1 MKINRI
7 HINSFGK
14 LRNRT
19 FAFSDGIHV
28 IQGPNESGKSTLH
41 AFLEA
46 MYFGLERG
54 RGRAAKS
61 DNYTRYYPE
70 EGGSTYGGVME
81 FTQDE
86 TMYSV
91 YRNFTRDPAGLTLMD
106 ETHGKQLSPDP
117 EEYRQILGGLTLP
130 LYRNT
135 VSLKQLQAKTSDELP
150 GLLKNHIINLKQAGS
165 ASLDLKKSKERLLR
179 EKKSLL
185 QSMQAGAEK
194 EAALLSLQ
202 IREEETAISALPD
215 PSELSQKKEDAVRIN
230 EDLERDSKARQELL
244 SEIHA
249 CENEVQDRTEEAAN
263 YASGS
268 RMIAGGGILLI
279 LAAVLMFFA
288 SLKIPAALC
297 AVAGILMAAAAALY
311 SGKAKALR
319 ADGGDTESLS
329 QLRAE
334 EEALTTGLL
343 GKQQMLKTLEHESS
357 ELARGLYK
365 REECEERKRQAE
377 EKLEALSPAIERNQA
392 LKAECEAIDLAI
404 ATIDELSGNVFDS
417 FGRYL
422 TDTASDLIRQITG
435 GRYTRLLMDENMELS
450 LEHEHQPVSIST
462 VSVSTID
469 QVYLALRIACIEFF
483 WPEESMPLLL
493 DESFAMYDTAR
504 ITETLSWLAESYPG
518 QIFLFT
524 AQSREEEI
532 LDSCRI
538 RHQTIRL

>member
-19 FAFSDGIHV
+19 FSFSDGIHV

-91 YRNFTRDPAGLTLMD
+91 YRNFTRDPSGLTLMD

-117 EEYRQILGGLTLP
+117 EEYRRILGGLTLP

-150 GLLKNHIINLKQAGS
+150 GLLKNHIVNLKQAGS

-185 QSMQAGAEK
+185 QSMHTGAEK
-194 EAALLSLQ
+194 EASLLELQ
-202 IREEETAISALPD
+202 IRDAESAISALPD
-215 PSELSQKKEDAVRIN
+215 PAELTLKKEEADRIN
-230 EDLERDSKARQELL
+230 ADLARDTAARKDLL
-244 SEIHA
+244 SDIHKY
-249 CENEVQDRTEEAAN
+249 EEEMQDSTEEAAK
-263 YASGS
+263 YASGA
-268 RMIAGGGILLI
+268 RMLAGGGILLI
-279 LAAVLMFFA
+279 LAAVLMIFV

-297 AVAGILMAAAAALY
+297 AAAGVLFTAAAVLY
-311 SGKAKALR
+311 SGRAKSLRSDDGPEAALS
-319 ADGGDTESLS
+319 A
-329 QLRAE
+329 LRAE
-334 EEALTTGLL
+334 EEALITGLL
-343 GKQQMLKTLEHESS
+343 KKQQALKNLEHEIGD
-357 ELARGLYK
+357 LNRGLYK

-377 EKLEALSPAIERNQA
+377 EKLEGLAPAIERNQA
-392 LKAECEAIDLAI
+392 LREECDAIDLAA

-435 GRYTRLLMDENMELS
+435 GRYTKLLMDENMELS
-450 LEHEHQPVSIST
+450 LEHEHQPVSISS

-493 DESFAMYDTAR
+493 DESFAMYDTER

-532 LDSCRI
+532 LSSCRI
-538 RHQTIRL
+538 KHQIIHL

>member
-19 FAFSDGIHV
+19 FSFSDGIHV

-46 MYFGLERG
+46 MYFGMERG
-54 RGRAAKS
+54 RGRAARS

-91 YRNFTRDPAGLTLMD
+91 YRNFTRDPSGLTLMD

-150 GLLKNHIINLKQAGS
+150 GLLKNHIVNLKQAGS

-185 QSMQAGAEK
+185 QSMHAGAEK
-194 EAALLSLQ
+194 EASLLELQ
-202 IREEETAISALPD
+202 IRDAESAISALPD
-215 PSELSQKKEDAVRIN
+215 PAELTLKKEEAGRIN
-230 EDLERDSKARQELL
+230 ADLARDTAARKDLL
-244 SEIHA
+244 SDIHQY
-249 CENEVQDRTEEAAN
+249 EKEMQDSTEESAK
-263 YASGS
+263 YASGA
-268 RMIAGGGILLI
+268 RMLAGGGILLI
-279 LAAVLMFFA
+279 LAAVLMIFV

-297 AVAGILMAAAAALY
+297 AAAGVLFTAAAVLYGGRAKSLRSDGGPEAAL
-311 SGKAKALR
+311 SA
-319 ADGGDTESLS
+319 
-329 QLRAE
+329 LRAE
-334 EEALTTGLL
+334 EESLTTGLL
-343 GKQQMLKTLEHESS
+343 KKQQALKNLEHEIGD
-357 ELARGLYK
+357 LNRGLYK

-377 EKLEALSPAIERNQA
+377 EKLEGLAPAIERNQA
-392 LKAECEAIDLAI
+392 LREECDAIDLAA

-435 GRYTRLLMDENMELS
+435 GRYTKLLMDENMELS
-450 LEHEHQPVSIST
+450 LEHEHQPVSISS

-493 DESFAMYDTAR
+493 DESFAMYDTER

-532 LDSCRI
+532 LSSCRI
-538 RHQTIRL
+538 KHQIIHL

>member
-14 LRNRT
+14 LKNRT

-54 RGRAAKS
+54 RGRAAKT

-70 EGGSTYGGVME
+70 EGGSTYGGVLE
-81 FTQDE
+81 FSQNE

-91 YRNFTRDPAGLTLMD
+91 YRNFSRDPSGYTLMD
-106 ETHGKQLSPDP
+106 ETHGKQLSPDA

-150 GLLKNHIINLKQAGS
+150 GLLKNHIVNLKQAGS
-165 ASLDLKKSKERLLR
+165 ASLDLKKSKEHLAR
-179 EKKSLL
+179 EKKTLL
-185 QSMQAGAEK
+185 QSVQADAGKQAS
-194 EAALLSLQ
+194 LLSMQ
-202 IREEETAISALPD
+202 IREEEAAISALPD
-215 PSELSQKKEDAVRIN
+215 PAELAQKQEEADRLSAALSDDSGTRSELLDAIH
-230 EDLERDSKARQELL
+230 EREQELSD
-244 SEIHA
+244 SEA
-249 CENEVQDRTEEAAN
+249 EAAK
-263 YASGS
+263 YASGA
-268 RMIAGGGILLI
+268 RLFAGGGILLI
-279 LAAVLMFFA
+279 LAAVLMMFA
-288 SLKIPAALC
+288 SFPIPAALC
-297 AVAGILMAAAAALY
+297 AAAGLLLAAAAALY
-311 SGKAKALR
+311 AGKSRSLRAGDGAAADLSALR
-319 ADGGDTESLS
+319 K
-329 QLRAE
+329 E
-334 EEALTTGLL
+334 EEALTTGILK
-343 GKQQMLKTLEHESS
+343 KQQSLKALEHEIGDLS
-357 ELARGLYK
+357 RGLYK
-365 REECEERKRQAE
+365 RGECEERKRTAE
-377 EKLEALSPAIERNQA
+377 EKLEALAPVIERNQA
-392 LKAECEAIDLAI
+392 ILMECQAIDLAA

-417 FGRYL
+417 FGKYL

-450 LEHEHQPVSIST
+450 LEHEHQPVPIAS

-504 ITETLSWLAESYPG
+504 ITETLTWLAESYPG

-532 LDSCRI
+532 LKSCRI

>member
-19 FAFSDGIHV
+19 FSFSDGIHV

-46 MYFGLERG
+46 MYFGMGRG
-54 RGRAAKS
+54 RGRAARS

-86 TMYSV
+86 TMHSV
-91 YRNFTRDPAGLTLMD
+91 YRNFTRDPSGLTLMD

-150 GLLKNHIINLKQAGS
+150 GLLKNHIVNLKQAGS

-185 QSMQAGAEK
+185 QSMHAGAEK
-194 EAALLSLQ
+194 EASLLELQ
-202 IREEETAISALPD
+202 IRDADSAISALPD
-215 PSELSQKKEDAVRIN
+215 PAELTLKKEEAGRIN
-230 EDLERDSKARQELL
+230 ADLARDTAARKDLL
-244 SEIHA
+244 SDIHQY
-249 CENEVQDRTEEAAN
+249 EKEMQDSTEESAK
-263 YASGS
+263 YASGA
-268 RMIAGGGILLI
+268 RMLAGGGILLI
-279 LAAVLMFFA
+279 LAAVLMIFA

-297 AVAGILMAAAAALY
+297 AAAGVLFTAAAVLYGGRAKSLRSDGGPEAAL
-311 SGKAKALR
+311 SA
-319 ADGGDTESLS
+319 
-329 QLRAE
+329 LRAE
-334 EEALTTGLL
+334 EESLTTGLL
-343 GKQQMLKTLEHESS
+343 KKQQALKNLEHEIGD
-357 ELARGLYK
+357 LNRGLYK

-377 EKLEALSPAIERNQA
+377 EKLEGLAPAIERNQA
-392 LKAECEAIDLAI
+392 LREECDAIDLAA

-435 GRYTRLLMDENMELS
+435 GRYTKLLMDENMELS
-450 LEHEHQPVSIST
+450 LEHEHQPVPISS

-493 DESFAMYDTAR
+493 DESFAMYDTER

-532 LDSCRI
+532 LSSCRI
-538 RHQTIRL
+538 KHQIIHL